1 MNLYRYAS
9 SIALAM
15 LGFTALPQAY
25 ADPFPAGTSLIASG
39 SFTADNS
46 FYSDAFTLTSSQN
59 LTFFT
64 TSFASGGFLPVLTL
78 FNSTSGKPVD
88 FSNSGLSDVS
98 ITDLLT
104 SGSYILYLTEYPNE
118 AAGNLSDGFLFSS
131 DPTATGD
138 LCGGSVTG
146 KSFINSTTCSATA
159 LGNNYSLS
167 VTAPAAPAMTPE
179 PSSLV
184 LMLGPAVAMVAT
196 LRRRRVNA

>member
-1 MNLYRYAS
+1 MNFYRYAP

-15 LGFTALPQAY
+15 LGLTALSQAY
-25 ADPFPAGTSLIASG
+25 ADPFPAATSLIASG
-39 SFTADNS
+39 SFKADNS
-46 FYSDAFTLTSSQN
+46 FYSDAFTLTSSQS

-64 TSFASGGFLPVLTL
+64 SSFASGGFLPVLTL

-88 FSNSGLSDVS
+88 FSNSGLSDVL

-118 AAGNLSDGFLFSS
+118 AVGNLGDGFLFSS

-138 LCGGSVTG
+138 LCGGSVMG

-167 VTAPAAPAMTPE
+167 VTATSPPAVTPE

-184 LMLGPAVAMVAT
+184 LMLGPTAAMVAAF
-196 LRRRRVNA
+196 RRRRVTA